1 MSVPFGSPSVSY
13 PTTLE
18 ERIYSVN
25 FHSSEVDTF
34 YDAVRICFDLVFN
47 EKINPYTG
55 IPYLE
60 NPVIDHEKSG
70 VNPESRLAENYTFFI
85 KHTLD
90 MSNPDALLWEHR
102 NLLVS
107 CAFQVVLSYMSGE
120 VRIEHQIGAAIISY
134 SLKSMLQGQNMK
146 DILQI
151 YLGKPKNH
159 EDPSILFAEKRIQY
173 IEEKENLKKIKE
185 VSLPAASMAYHK
197 RLAQSHEQVPWVSQ
211 VLGDPS
217 LLEHIGYIGYQD
229 MQQNLM
235 HNVFSTKTHYYN
247 SGSDGSAML
256 S

>member
-1 MSVPFGSPSVSY
+1 MSVPFGSPSVFY

-34 YDAVRICFDLVFN
+34 YDAVRICFDLIFN

-70 VNPESRLAENYTFFI
+70 VNPKSRLAKNYTFSI

-90 MSNPDALLWEHR
+90 VSNPNALFREHR
-102 NLLVS
+102 NRLVS
-107 CAFQVVLSYMSGE
+107 CEFQVVLSYMSRK
-120 VRIEHQIGAAIISY
+120 VRIEHHIGAARISY
-134 SLKSMLQGQNMK
+134 SLKNMLQGQNMK

-151 YLGKPKNH
+151 YLGTPKNH
-159 EDPSILFAEKRIQY
+159 EYPSILFAEKRIQY
-173 IEEKENLKKIKE
+173 IEGKKAIKTFKE

-197 RLAQSHEQVPWVSQ
+197 RLAFSHQQVPWVSQ